1 MGRTGRGNEAQVNVI
16 RMGKIAGWV
25 LLAVVAAGC
34 LVGLLLQWAARREP
48 AIVTGGVINDVGG
61 RPEKA
66 YSAPEVDGSL
76 FEREELLYY
85 RFSWN
90 GIPGAAFQIRMCT
103 ELADGVKSIVIKF
116 SGETLHTIDWAWRYR
131 MEGVA
136 YVDPQTLLP
145 WRSTRLSVKPGKQKK
160 TVMVFDRGKRL
171 AHIVSSRLHKG
182 TSSSTTLGFSQ
193 GLDMGSALLFARCFD
208 WSSGLT
214 RRMEVVDGKSV
225 YVLEMT
231 PVGEGRVTVGA
242 GAYEAVEVDVKLHKV
257 TGDPEERR
265 ESREKYRKVRVW
277 FSRDERRLP
286 VLLESEVFVGTVR
299 AELMKVGSS
308 EPPAGADGGLH
319 HGSCGAVGMRAVKQ
333 AVTMGPVFR

>member
-1 MGRTGRGNEAQVNVI
+1 MRMGRMA
-16 RMGKIAGWV
+16 MWA
-25 LLAVVAAGC
+25 LLAVVAAGW
-34 LVGLLLQWAARREP
+34 LAALLLHLAARREP
-48 AIVTGGVINDVGG
+48 AIAACGPAAGGAFNGVAKA
-61 RPEKA
+61 PERV
-66 YSAPEVDGSL
+66 YSAPEIEGPL
-76 FEREELLYY
+76 FETEELLYY

-90 GIPGAAFQIRMCT
+90 GIPGAVFQTRTRM
-103 ELADGVKSIVIKF
+103 EFAEGVKSIVVRF
-116 SGETLHTIDWAWRYR
+116 SGETLDTIDWAWRYR

-160 TVMVFDRGKRL
+160 TVVVFDRSKKL
-171 AHIVSSRLHKG
+171 AHIVSSRVHKG

-193 GLDMGSALLFARCFD
+193 GLDMGSALLFARRFD

-242 GAYEAVEVDVKLHKV
+242 GAYEAVEVDVKLRKV

-265 ESREKYRKVRVW
+265 ESQGKYRKVRVW

-286 VLLESEVFVGTVR
+286 VLLESEVFVGTVS
-299 AELMKVGSS
+299 AELMRVGGG
-308 EPPAGADGGLH
+308 ELPQAGADGGSH
-319 HGSCGAVGMRAVKQ
+319 HGSCGAVGVRAVKG
-333 AVTMGPVFR
+333 AVAMGPVFR